1 MNVQLKPFDG
11 KQVCFITSC
20 LYDGVLIVSNNGHMI
35 LIGVQ
40 FLFLVYLFTS
50 DQNMCMNTNTAALLD
65 AVYIMFSMH

>member
-1 MNVQLKPFDG
+1 
-11 KQVCFITSC
+11 
-20 LYDGVLIVSNNGHMI
+20 MI

-50 DQNMCMNTNTAALLD
+50 DQNMCMDTNTAAFLD